1 MPIIN
6 TNFIAGRMNKSVDE
20 RLLPPGEYVDA
31 INVRLG
37 STENTEIGA
46 VENSKGNNSLTTLE
60 YGGQSLSSSATCLGA
75 YDDGQLET
83 MYWFV
88 HDPANAVATD
98 GVVDIIV
105 SFNTQNNQLRYHVIT
120 LDVLKFDPEYLIT
133 GVDKIEDLLFFTDG
147 KNPPRRINVNDTYE
161 FPTGDVDG
169 IEEEDISVILKP
181 PGFEDQTAT
190 GEVPLTAPTFELIN
204 VVGGENYLEDRFISF
219 AYRYRYINNEYS
231 ATSLFSLPAFQ
242 PSNFSF
248 DTRSYDNAGMS
259 NAFNGAKV
267 KFSTGSD
274 RVVQVDLLYKD
285 SNTNR
290 IYVIE
295 RFKKEDYGWA
305 DNATQ
310 EYVFTNS
317 KIYSVIGSDELLRL
331 YDNVPLKA
339 QAQTIMGNRLIYGNY
354 TDGYD
359 IVNINGQNIP
369 IDYSTSLFTT
379 SLSLISLDNAV
390 LSQGVAYTIN
400 PSATTNV
407 PNSLATVDLA
417 EVEDQL
423 LRGAQLVFDIRI
435 EHFDING
442 TVGTACYNA
451 NDEFQNS
458 PLNINVTINL
468 TQDYANV
475 FDFVGSTDFENAIGT
490 VLNDPANSQNGNF
503 ELISSADQG
512 ISLTDRFNA
521 GLVVPNLAA
530 PLETCNFTK
539 IISSITSSSEQQGF
553 AITSTSGQ
561 TTFSLQ
567 TLAMK
572 YSAATTPSTDIYEY
586 FSFSSFKVGFT
597 NNINKSSLHS
607 DRDFETGIVYLD
619 EYGRSSTVLVSEY
632 NTIFVPPVA
641 SLTKNQIQAT
651 VQNYAPTW
659 ATKYKFVVKPSKVGY
674 ETVYSNFFYTN
685 PFDNVTHF
693 KLEGDNTNKVK
704 VGDRLRVKRDTRGA
718 LTSLVETTVLGVEA
732 QSSDFL
738 NGQQELG
745 ANSEQLAGLYMQ
757 IKATNFSAQVSSNSI
772 IDYGLRAR
780 SSTLENP
787 EYRLQGAVSYPC
799 YTYDTVG
806 GTTSNYDLPAG
817 SIVDMKFRFKRED
830 GLGTDEKEWLLD
842 RSFVVSE
849 DYVDFHDFWDSS
861 NIDLSATYYTGTGV
875 DPQGIYTDSFVNPDP
890 TSGDLDPNA
899 TSPTNADG
907 TYDRAGDTV
916 SFSQFHMYFQFIQA
930 NPGDINSP
938 LWLGVRCGGE
948 GTSGSF
954 GFGQRPMTVSAEI
967 VVQRANTVMVF
978 ETEPADANDE
988 IYFDASEALPLVRDV
1003 ATGNMLHKSTGN
1015 VDSGDQD
1022 QTTTQDAIVT
1032 LDFMD
1037 CYTFGNGVESYKYL
1051 DRIDGRSVVM
1061 GQRGL
1066 AVAEQDYKKTDRFA
1080 DLTYS
1085 GVYSSSS
1092 GINNLNE
1099 FNLGLANFKT
1109 LETSFGPIQLL
1120 FARET
1125 DILTLQEDRI
1135 SYVLADKNLISDSVG
1150 GGSIVSVPQ
1159 ILGTQIAR
1167 VEEYGISYNPESFAN
1182 HGPYFYFTDT
1192 KRGAVI
1198 ELMGNSS
1205 NDRLRVI
1212 SNLGMRSWFRDQ
1224 WNFQLNTQKIGGF
1237 DPYMDEYVLGTN
1249 LNPVP
1254 VPEPVLQC
1262 GAQLSF
1268 KGLSEAVTH
1277 TYNFGSI
1284 IGNSVV
1290 DYEIYSGGITI
1301 DVLWNGNTYSSGVVT
1316 VSGSFTWDKS
1326 ALTPTNAQVTITPV
1340 DTAAFSV
1347 TPQCVGKIPL
1357 TVVKCM
1363 INSSTNA
1370 GETIH
1375 VEYSW
1380 SNTNSNSPVDSDMAT
1395 LGTSNNT
1402 FSFYNVQAGIRSQGV
1417 FPYSG
1422 VDFTI
1427 RTNKVNFDDYNWGYP
1442 EDNFKYL
1449 SSNTL
1454 YANTPTDV
1462 AALLA
1467 ASTTIPNVDVT
1478 SPSPNINLA
1487 TVTGLSL
1494 PVGNQYL
1501 YVIYDLRDIG
1511 AQQLC
1516 YDSASALAACC
1527 TCTWSCV
1534 SFSASTVS
1542 AEDTVCGMV
1551 INSTYYHNN
1560 GSGSLPVFGSVVYTS
1575 SNCEDTTTG
1584 LVNVLP
1590 SGFYKISLTQYMQVG
1605 LNGLVLEI
1613 KNC

>member
-88 HDPANAVATD
+88 HDPANTVATD
-98 GVVDIIV
+98 GVVDMVV

-242 PSNFSF
+242 PSNFRF

-369 IDYSTSLFTT
+369 IDYSTALFTT
-379 SLSLISLDNAV
+379 SLSFISLDNAV
-390 LSQGVAYTIN
+390 LENSSVSPGVPYTIN
-400 PSATTNV
+400 PSATIDV

-423 LRGAQLVFDIRI
+423 LRGAQLAFDIRI
-435 EHFDING
+435 EHFTING
-442 TVGTACYNA
+442 TTTDTCYTDNVG
-451 NDEFQNS
+451 FSNS

-475 FDFVGSTDFENAIGT
+475 FDFVNSADFENAIGT
-490 VLNDPANSQNGNF
+490 LINTNF
-503 ELISSADQG
+503 EPIGMADEG

-521 GLVVPNLAA
+521 GLVA
-530 PLETCNFTK
+530 PSAGGCVFTK
-539 IISSITSSSEQQGF
+539 IISSITSSVAQEGF
-553 AITSTSGQ
+553 AISATSGE
-561 TTFSLQ
+561 TTFTLQ

-572 YSAATTPSTDIYEY
+572 YSTGTTPSTDIYEY
-586 FSFSSFKVGFT
+586 FSFSSFRVGFT

-619 EYGRSSTVLVSEY
+619 EYGRGSTVLVSEY
-632 NTIFVPPVA
+632 NTIFVPPGA

-745 ANSEQLAGLYMQ
+745 EDSEQLAGLYMQ
-757 IKATNFSAQVSSNSI
+757 IKATNFSAQVSSDSI

-780 SSTLENP
+780 ASDSKVEGDDVWAL
-787 EYRLQGAVSYPC
+787 SYPC

-817 SIVDMKFRFKRED
+817 SVIDMKFKFFRPEGGGGPVREW
-830 GLGTDEKEWLLD
+830 ELD

-849 DYVDFHDFWDSS
+849 DYSDFHEFWTAS
-861 NIDLSATYYTGTGV
+861 NIDTTATYSSGADPVGIYNTNFV
-875 DPQGIYTDSFVNPDP
+875 DPTG
-890 TSGDLDPNA
+890 SGLDPNA

-907 TYDRAGDTV
+907 AYKRADDTV
-916 SFSQFHMYFQFIQA
+916 GKGLFKMYFQFIQQD
-930 NPGDINSP
+930 PGNVTSP
-938 LWLGVRCGGE
+938 LWLGVRCGGK
-948 GTSGSF
+948 GIN
-954 GFGQRPMTVSAEI
+954 GFTVFDQEMTVSAEI

-1015 VDSGDQD
+1015 VDTGDQD

-1316 VSGSFTWDKS
+1316 VSGSFTWNKS

-1347 TPQCVGKIPL
+1347 TPQCVVKIPL

-1363 INSSTNA
+1363 INSSTSA

-1380 SNTNSNSPVDSDMAT
+1380 SDTNSNSPVDSDMAT

-1402 FSFYNVQAGIRSQGV
+1402 FSFYNVQSGIRSQGV

-1427 RTNKVNFDDYNWGYP
+1427 RTNKVNFDDYDWGYP
-1442 EDNFKYL
+1442 EDNFRYL

-1462 AALLA
+1462 DALLA

-1516 YDSASALAACC
+1516 YDSTSAIAACC

-1534 SFSASTVS
+1534 SFSASTSSV
-1542 AEDTVCGMV
+1542 EDSVCNTF

-1560 GSGSLPVFGSVVYTS
+1560 GSGSLPVAGSIVYTS

-1584 LVNVLP
+1584 LVNVLDT
-1590 SGFYKISLTQYMQVG
+1590 GFYKISATTYMEIG
-1605 LNGLVLEI
+1605 LNGLVLQI

>member
-46 VENSKGNNSLTTLE
+46 VENSKGNNALTTLE
-60 YGGQSLSSSATCLGA
+60 YRGQSLSSSATCLGA

-88 HDPANAVATD
+88 HDPANTVSEN
-98 GVVDIIV
+98 GVVDMVV
-105 SFNTQNNQLRYHVIT
+105 SFNTQVNQLRYHVIT
-120 LDVLKFDPEYLIT
+120 NNVLNFDPEYLIT
-133 GVDKIEDLLFFTDG
+133 GVNKIEDLLFFTDG
-147 KNPPRRINVNDTYE
+147 KNPPRRINVNDTYD
-161 FPTGDVDG
+161 FPSGDMDG

-242 PSNFSF
+242 PSNFRFS
-248 DTRSYDNAGMS
+248 TRSYDNAGMS
-259 NAFNGAKV
+259 NSFNGAKV

-379 SLSLISLDNAV
+379 SLSLINLDNAV
-390 LSQGVAYTIN
+390 LENSSVSPGVAYTIN
-400 PSATTNV
+400 PSATINV

-423 LRGAQLVFDIRI
+423 LRGAQLAFDIRI
-435 EHFDING
+435 EHFTING
-442 TVGTACYNA
+442 TTTDTCYTDNVG
-451 NDEFQNS
+451 FQNS

-475 FDFVGSTDFENAIGT
+475 FDFVNSADFENAIGT
-490 VLNDPANSQNGNF
+490 LIDINF
-503 ELISSADQG
+503 KPIGEADEG
-512 ISLTDRFNA
+512 ISLTDKFNA
-521 GLVVPNLAA
+521 GLVVPSGGGCDF
-530 PLETCNFTK
+530 EK
-539 IISSITSSSEQQGF
+539 IISSITSSVSQQGF
-553 AITSTSGQ
+553 AISATSGQ

-572 YSAATTPSTDIYEY
+572 YSTSTTPSTDIYEY
-586 FSFSSFKVGFT
+586 FGFSSFRVGFT

-619 EYGRSSTVLVSEY
+619 EYGRGSTVLVSEY
-632 NTIFVPPVA
+632 NTIFVPPGA
-641 SLTKNQIQAT
+641 SLTKNQIQT
-651 VQNYAPTW
+651 TIQNYAPTW

-757 IKATNFSAQVSSNSI
+757 IKATNFSAQVSSDSI

-780 SSTLENP
+780 ASDSNTPGDDVWAL
-787 EYRLQGAVSYPC
+787 SYPC
-799 YTYDTVG
+799 YTYDAVG

-817 SIVDMKFRFKRED
+817 SVIDMKFRFFRPEGGGGPVREW
-830 GLGTDEKEWLLD
+830 ELD

-849 DYVDFHDFWDSS
+849 DYSDFHEFWTAS
-861 NIDLSATYYTGTGV
+861 NIDTTATYSSGA
-875 DPQGIYTDSFVNPDP
+875 DPVGIYITNFASPEG
-890 TSGDLDPNA
+890 SGTDPNA

-907 TYDRAGDTV
+907 AYKRADGTEGKGL
-916 SFSQFHMYFQFIQA
+916 FKMYFQFIQQVE
-930 NPGDINSP
+930 GDVTSP
-938 LWLGVRCGGE
+938 LWLGVRCGGIGINGWTVADKE
-948 GTSGSF
+948 
-954 GFGQRPMTVSAEI
+954 MTVSAEI

-1066 AVAEQDYKKTDRFA
+1066 AVADQDYKKTDRFA

-1198 ELMGNSS
+1198 ELMGNSR

-1268 KGLSEAVTH
+1268 KGLSEAVTY
-1277 TYNFGSI
+1277 TYNFRSI
-1284 IGNSVV
+1284 IGDSRI
-1290 DYEIYSGGITI
+1290 DYEIDSGGITI

-1316 VSGSFTWDKS
+1316 VSGSFTWNKS

-1347 TPQCVGKIPL
+1347 KPQCIQSIPI

-1363 INSSTNA
+1363 INSSTSA

-1375 VEYSW
+1375 LEYSW
-1380 SNTNSNSPVDSDMAT
+1380 SDTNSISPVDSDLAT

-1402 FSFYNVQAGIRSQGV
+1402 FSFYNVQSGIRSQGV

-1427 RTNKVNFDDYNWGYP
+1427 RTNKVNFDDYDWGYP

-1462 AALLA
+1462 DALLA

-1478 SPSPNINLA
+1478 NPSPNINLA

-1501 YVIYDLRDIG
+1501 YVIYDLRDIA

-1516 YDSASALAACC
+1516 YDSTSAVAACC
-1527 TCTWSCV
+1527 TCPWSCV
-1534 SFSASTVS
+1534 SFLASTSSV
-1542 AEDTVCGMV
+1542 EDSVCDTFL
-1551 INSTYYHNN
+1551 NSTYYHNN
-1560 GSGSLPVFGSVVYTS
+1560 GSGSLPVAGSIVYTS
-1575 SNCEDTTTG
+1575 SNCEDATTG
-1584 LVNVLP
+1584 LVNVLDT
-1590 SGFYKISLTQYMQVG
+1590 GFYKISATTYMEIG
-1605 LNGLVLEI
+1605 LNGLVLQI

>member
-1 MPIIN
+1 
-6 TNFIAGRMNKSVDE
+6 VD
-20 RLLPPGEYVDA
+20 
-31 INVRLG
+31 
-37 STENTEIGA
+37 T
-46 VENSKGNNSLTTLE
+46 
-60 YGGQSLSSSATCLGA
+60 
-75 YDDGQLET
+75 
-83 MYWFV
+83 
-88 HDPANAVATD
+88 
-98 GVVDIIV
+98 
-105 SFNTQNNQLRYHVIT
+105 
-120 LDVLKFDPEYLIT
+120 
-133 GVDKIEDLLFFTDG
+133 
-147 KNPPRRINVNDTYE
+147 
-161 FPTGDVDG
+161 
-169 IEEEDISVILKP
+169 
-181 PGFEDQTAT
+181 
-190 GEVPLTAPTFELIN
+190 
-204 VVGGENYLEDRFISF
+204 
-219 AYRYRYINNEYS
+219 
-231 ATSLFSLPAFQ
+231 
-242 PSNFSF
+242 
-248 DTRSYDNAGMS
+248 
-259 NAFNGAKV
+259 
-267 KFSTGSD
+267 
-274 RVVQVDLLYKD
+274 
-285 SNTNR
+285 
-290 IYVIE
+290 
-295 RFKKEDYGWA
+295 
-305 DNATQ
+305 
-310 EYVFTNS
+310 
-317 KIYSVIGSDELLRL
+317 
-331 YDNVPLKA
+331 
-339 QAQTIMGNRLIYGNY
+339 
-354 TDGYD
+354 
-359 IVNINGQNIP
+359 
-369 IDYSTSLFTT
+369 
-379 SLSLISLDNAV
+379 
-390 LSQGVAYTIN
+390 
-400 PSATTNV
+400 
-407 PNSLATVDLA
+407 
-417 EVEDQL
+417 
-423 LRGAQLVFDIRI
+423 
-435 EHFDING
+435 
-442 TVGTACYNA
+442 
-451 NDEFQNS
+451 
-458 PLNINVTINL
+458 
-468 TQDYANV
+468 
-475 FDFVGSTDFENAIGT
+475 
-490 VLNDPANSQNGNF
+490 
-503 ELISSADQG
+503 
-512 ISLTDRFNA
+512 
-521 GLVVPNLAA
+521 
-530 PLETCNFTK
+530 
-539 IISSITSSSEQQGF
+539 
-553 AITSTSGQ
+553 
-561 TTFSLQ
+561 
-567 TLAMK
+567 
-572 YSAATTPSTDIYEY
+572 
-586 FSFSSFKVGFT
+586 
-597 NNINKSSLHS
+597 
-607 DRDFETGIVYLD
+607 
-619 EYGRSSTVLVSEY
+619 
-632 NTIFVPPVA
+632 
-641 SLTKNQIQAT
+641 
-651 VQNYAPTW
+651 
-659 ATKYKFVVKPSKVGY
+659 
-674 ETVYSNFFYTN
+674 
-685 PFDNVTHF
+685 
-693 KLEGDNTNKVK
+693 
-704 VGDRLRVKRDTRGA
+704 
-718 LTSLVETTVLGVEA
+718 
-732 QSSDFL
+732 
-738 NGQQELG
+738 
-745 ANSEQLAGLYMQ
+745 
-757 IKATNFSAQVSSNSI
+757 
-772 IDYGLRAR
+772 
-780 SSTLENP
+780 
-787 EYRLQGAVSYPC
+787 
-799 YTYDTVG
+799 
-806 GTTSNYDLPAG
+806 
-817 SIVDMKFRFKRED
+817 
-830 GLGTDEKEWLLD
+830 
-842 RSFVVSE
+842 
-849 DYVDFHDFWDSS
+849 
-861 NIDLSATYYTGTGV
+861 
-875 DPQGIYTDSFVNPDP
+875 
-890 TSGDLDPNA
+890 
-899 TSPTNADG
+899 
-907 TYDRAGDTV
+907 
-916 SFSQFHMYFQFIQA
+916 
-930 NPGDINSP
+930 
-938 LWLGVRCGGE
+938 
-948 GTSGSF
+948 
-954 GFGQRPMTVSAEI
+954 
-967 VVQRANTVMVF
+967 
-978 ETEPADANDE
+978 
-988 IYFDASEALPLVRDV
+988 
-1003 ATGNMLHKSTGN
+1003 
-1015 VDSGDQD
+1015 GDQD

-1316 VSGSFTWDKS
+1316 VSGSFTWNKS
-1326 ALTPTNAQVTITPV
+1326 ALTPTNAKVTITPV

-1347 TPQCVGKIPL
+1347 TPQCVVKIPL

-1363 INSSTNA
+1363 INSSTSA

-1380 SNTNSNSPVDSDMAT
+1380 SDTNSNSPVDSDMAT

-1402 FSFYNVQAGIRSQGV
+1402 FSFYNVQSGIRSQGV

-1427 RTNKVNFDDYNWGYP
+1427 RTNKVNFDDYDWGYP
-1442 EDNFKYL
+1442 EDNFRYL

-1462 AALLA
+1462 DALLA

-1516 YDSASALAACC
+1516 YDSTSAIAACC

-1534 SFSASTVS
+1534 SFLASTSSV
-1542 AEDTVCGMV
+1542 EDSVCNTF

-1560 GSGSLPVFGSVVYTS
+1560 GSGSLPVVGSVVYTS

-1584 LVNVLP
+1584 LVNVLDT
-1590 SGFYKISLTQYMQVG
+1590 GFYKISATTYMEIG
-1605 LNGLVLEI
+1605 LNGLVLQI

>member
-46 VENSKGNNSLTTLE
+46 VENSKGNNALTTLE
-60 YGGQSLSSSATCLGA
+60 YRGQSLSSSATCLGA

-88 HDPANAVATD
+88 HDPANTVSEN
-98 GVVDIIV
+98 GVVDMVV
-105 SFNTQNNQLRYHVIT
+105 SFNTQVNQLRYHVIT
-120 LDVLKFDPEYLIT
+120 NNVLNFDPEYLIT
-133 GVDKIEDLLFFTDG
+133 GVNKIEDLLFFTDG
-147 KNPPRRINVNDTYE
+147 KNPPRRINVNDTYD
-161 FPTGDVDG
+161 FPSGDMDG

-242 PSNFSF
+242 PSNFRFS
-248 DTRSYDNAGMS
+248 TRSYDNAGMS
-259 NAFNGAKV
+259 NSFNGAKV

-379 SLSLISLDNAV
+379 SLSLINLDNAV
-390 LSQGVAYTIN
+390 LENSSVSPGVAYTIN
-400 PSATTNV
+400 PSATINV

-423 LRGAQLVFDIRI
+423 LRGAQLAFDIRI
-435 EHFDING
+435 EHFTING
-442 TVGTACYNA
+442 TTTDTCYTDNVG
-451 NDEFQNS
+451 FQNS

-475 FDFVGSTDFENAIGT
+475 FDFVNSADFENAIGT
-490 VLNDPANSQNGNF
+490 LIDINF
-503 ELISSADQG
+503 KPIGEADEG
-512 ISLTDRFNA
+512 ISLTDKFNA
-521 GLVVPNLAA
+521 GLVVPSGGGCDF
-530 PLETCNFTK
+530 EK
-539 IISSITSSSEQQGF
+539 IISSITSSVSQQGF
-553 AITSTSGQ
+553 AISATSGQ

-572 YSAATTPSTDIYEY
+572 YSTSTTPSTDIYEY
-586 FSFSSFKVGFT
+586 FGFSSFRVGFT

-619 EYGRSSTVLVSEY
+619 EYGRGSTVLVSEY
-632 NTIFVPPVA
+632 NTIFVPPGA
-641 SLTKNQIQAT
+641 SLTKNQIQT
-651 VQNYAPTW
+651 TIQNYAPTW

-757 IKATNFSAQVSSNSI
+757 IKATNFSAQVSSDSI

-780 SSTLENP
+780 ASDSNTPGDDVWAL
-787 EYRLQGAVSYPC
+787 SYPC
-799 YTYDTVG
+799 YTYDAVG

-817 SIVDMKFRFKRED
+817 SVIDMKFRFFRPEGGGGPVREW
-830 GLGTDEKEWLLD
+830 ELD

-849 DYVDFHDFWDSS
+849 DYSDFHEFWTAS
-861 NIDLSATYYTGTGV
+861 NIDTTATYSSGA
-875 DPQGIYTDSFVNPDP
+875 DPVGIYITNFASPEG
-890 TSGDLDPNA
+890 SGTDPNA

-907 TYDRAGDTV
+907 AYKRADGTEGKGL
-916 SFSQFHMYFQFIQA
+916 FKMYFQFIQQVE
-930 NPGDINSP
+930 GDVTSP
-938 LWLGVRCGGE
+938 LWLGVRCGGIGINGWTVADKE
-948 GTSGSF
+948 
-954 GFGQRPMTVSAEI
+954 MTVSAEI

-1066 AVAEQDYKKTDRFA
+1066 AVADQDYKKTDRFA

-1198 ELMGNSS
+1198 ELMGNSR

-1268 KGLSEAVTH
+1268 KGLSEAVTY
-1277 TYNFGSI
+1277 TYNFRSI
-1284 IGNSVV
+1284 IGDSRI
-1290 DYEIYSGGITI
+1290 DYEIDSGGITI

-1316 VSGSFTWDKS
+1316 VSGSFTWNKS

-1347 TPQCVGKIPL
+1347 KPQCIQSIPI

-1363 INSSTNA
+1363 INSSTSA

-1375 VEYSW
+1375 LEYSW
-1380 SNTNSNSPVDSDMAT
+1380 SDTNSISPVDSDLAT

-1402 FSFYNVQAGIRSQGV
+1402 FSFYNVQSGIRSQGV

-1427 RTNKVNFDDYNWGYP
+1427 RTNKVNFDDYDWGYP

-1501 YVIYDLRDIG
+1501 YVIYDLRDIA

-1516 YDSASALAACC
+1516 YDSTSAVAACC
-1527 TCTWSCV
+1527 TCPWSCV
-1534 SFSASTVS
+1534 SFLASTSSV
-1542 AEDTVCGMV
+1542 EDSVCDTFL
-1551 INSTYYHNN
+1551 NSTYYHNN
-1560 GSGSLPVFGSVVYTS
+1560 GSGSLPVAGSIVYTS
-1575 SNCEDTTTG
+1575 SNCEDATTG
-1584 LVNVLP
+1584 LVNVLDT
-1590 SGFYKISLTQYMQVG
+1590 GFYKISATTYMEIG
-1605 LNGLVLEI
+1605 LNGLVLQI